1 MSYWTLAKR
10 ASQPGFIDFGRQQQ
24 IYELETGDRPSFV
37 GFVRPSLHRVARQER
52 PERNPTVNLC
62 CACDTDFASVS
73 AFDKHRIGKHA
84 YTYSEGLKFDPPVED
99 GRRCMDVDEMTA
111 AGMELDAR
119 GRWTITA
126 DRKRITEYW
135 WKAA

>member
-1 MSYWTLAKR
+1 M
-10 ASQPGFIDFGRQQQ
+10 
-24 IYELETGDRPSFV
+24 
-37 GFVRPSLHRVARQER
+37 
-52 PERNPTVNLC
+52 NLC
-62 CACDTDFASVS
+62 CACETDFSSVS
-73 AFDKHRIGKHA
+73 AFDKHRVGKHR

-119 GRWTITA
+119 GRRTITA

-135 WKAA
+135 WKAT